1 MFTHF
6 EMTSY
11 NIEFKLSSS
20 YTIYTIYIGS
30 REKRQKAGTEDRR
43 PALEAGPENRK
54 QERGDILLALS

>member
-11 NIEFKLSSS
+11 NVEFKLSSS

-30 REKRQKAGTEDRR
+30 WEKRQKAGKKNRR
-43 PALEAGPENRK
+43 PVLEAGPGNRK
-54 QERGDILLALS
+54 QKREDILLALS